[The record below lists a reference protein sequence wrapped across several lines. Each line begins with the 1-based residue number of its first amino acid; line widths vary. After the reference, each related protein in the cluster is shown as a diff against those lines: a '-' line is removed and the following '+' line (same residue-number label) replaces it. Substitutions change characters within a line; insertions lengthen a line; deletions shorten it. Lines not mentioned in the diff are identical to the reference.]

1 MRKSKK
7 DSQRITKVK
16 PFLNKYNWKKI
27 NSPSETD
34 DSKKNEE
41 NSWTIA
47 LHVLYVEE
55 EKIYPAYASKHQSNR
70 ENQVIPLMIPNGEG
84 WHFLAV
90 KNYQHY

>member
-7 DSQRITKVK
+7 DHQRITKLK

-41 NSWTIA
+41 NNWTIA
-47 LHVLYVEE
+47 FHVLYAEE
-55 EKIYPAYASKHQSNR
+55 GNIYPAYASKHKSNH
-70 ENQVIPLMIPNGEG
+70 ENQVIPLMIPNGEE
-84 WHFLAV
+84 WHYLAV

>member
-7 DSQRITKVK
+7 DPQRITKLK

-41 NSWTIA
+41 N
-47 LHVLYVEE
+47 
-55 EKIYPAYASKHQSNR
+55 N
-70 ENQVIPLMIPNGEG
+70 
-84 WHFLAV
+84 
-90 KNYQHY
+90 